1 MTKNEKVEDNNNKLF
16 VGPVLQADKFLNRS
30 LTGVPF
36 FSCVENV
43 YVVSV
48 TMDNINAIPDRINE
62 MHNTIETEKKCDKVK
77 YYFNFSIDEYEML
90 MYLVESGMDI
100 FAILKDYF
108 DTVRLAPFGNYI
120 IDRYPIKKTSF
131 MTKVFEQATERMKAL
146 HFGDK

>member
-1 MTKNEKVEDNNNKLF
+1 
-16 VGPVLQADKFLNRS
+16 
-30 LTGVPF
+30 
-36 FSCVENV
+36 
-43 YVVSV
+43 
-48 TMDNINAIPDRINE
+48 
-62 MHNTIETEKKCDKVK
+62 
-77 YYFNFSIDEYEML
+77 
-90 MYLVESGMDI
+90 MDI